1 MVLEKGDHSVF
12 DTAQNETMALI
23 EFLHEG
29 EMLKHPLLKRYVDR
43 SIHTGNGAELHAFV
57 ERHPQFVAMAQRNIA
72 LTRYQRLTNPYRPYP
87 RHDEVLAHL
96 TGPIQLG
103 YVNSLSDM
111 FGLHWDVLSL
121 PLIMP
126 GRVRSGK
133 SQLMKYLLCQI
144 CRTPRPFNVL
154 VFDLK
159 REYRHLVAI
168 ARYLKVLT
176 SDHLR
181 INPLQVPPWMT
192 PQVYSMFFSDVFVK
206 ENWLA
211 TTSKNF
217 ILLALEDLYKK
228 RGVYDGSQNYPI
240 MKDLYNY
247 ISHQLHTDRSF
258 RYRDLLLWIQ
268 NRLWP
273 YCLSEVFNCRI
284 GIPYE
289 IWRTENLVVEMDKG
303 FTDEIYRFLVS
314 YIAGLNY
321 TYNMEMGLIGTIL
334 RTLLPLDEGR
344 ILAAPHRD
352 LSVFGES
359 YFNQLTTKTAEFGIG
374 YILASQETASF
385 NQTLRS
391 ISYTKICFPL
401 TDGSDKDFLQE
412 SFGLDDEQANYVF
425 KLPRFGQAIVRYGGY
440 EKPFL
445 LAVPQFRV
453 KKHLTNEELDMR
465 MAPFYRELKEAIK
478 PAARPAAAFSIES
491 VPPVAATLLYFLGK
505 NSFTKVSDMTA
516 APGFKSP
523 EEVGKALA
531 WLETH
536 GFVVREKY
544 RTSKV
549 GRRSVF
555 AIFTDKAYAYLGVKG
570 PPGKGDTEHKL
581 GQHLIYEK
589 QRKAG
594 EHAEIE
600 GRIKGHP
607 KGIDVL
613 IYSKE
618 HGYRAFEVTLHFET
632 LLTNI
637 HRDIEAGAS
646 EVVIVTRDRK
656 SLERAMTIVRNDQ
669 SLTVHLERITF
680 RTIDEFF
687 D

>member
-1 MVLEKGDHSVF
+1 VL
-12 DTAQNETMALI
+12 L
-23 EFLHEG
+23 
-29 EMLKHPLLKRYVDR
+29 
-43 SIHTGNGAELHAFV
+43 
-57 ERHPQFVAMAQRNIA
+57 
-72 LTRYQRLTNPYRPYP
+72 
-87 RHDEVLAHL
+87 
-96 TGPIQLG
+96 
-103 YVNSLSDM
+103 
-111 FGLHWDVLSL
+111 
-121 PLIMP
+121 
-126 GRVRSGK
+126 
-133 SQLMKYLLCQI
+133 
-144 CRTPRPFNVL
+144 
-154 VFDLK
+154 FDLK
-159 REYRHLVAI
+159 REYRDLAPI

-176 SDHLR
+176 PDHLR

-192 PQVYSMFFSDVFVK
+192 PQEYSMFFSEIFVK

-211 TTSKNF
+211 ATSKNL
-217 ILLALEDLYKK
+217 ILSALEELYRK
-228 RGVYDGSQNYPI
+228 RGIYEGSHNYPI
-240 MKDLYNY
+240 MKDLYNL
-247 ISHQLHTDRSF
+247 ISYRLESDKSF
-258 RYRDLLLWIQ
+258 RHRDLQLWNQ

-289 IWRTENLVVEMDKG
+289 IWRTENLVIEMEKG
-303 FTDEIYRFLVS
+303 FTDEMYRFFVS
-314 YIAGLNY
+314 YVAGLNY

-359 YFNQLTTKTAEFGIG
+359 YFNQLTTKTAEFGVG

-412 SFGLDDEQANYVF
+412 SFGLDDDQADYVF

-445 LAVPQFRV
+445 LAVPHFQI
-453 KKHLTNEELDMR
+453 KKHLTDEDIEMR
-465 MAPFYRELKEAIK
+465 MAPFYRELKDAIR
-478 PAARPAAAFSIES
+478 PAARPAAAVSIES
-491 VPPVAATLLYFLGK
+491 VPPVAAALLYFLGK
-505 NSFTKVSDMTA
+505 NPFTKVSDMTA

-523 EEVGKALA
+523 EDVAKGLS

-555 AIFTDKAYAYLGVKG
+555 AVITDKAYAYLGVKG
-570 PPGKGDTEHKL
+570 PPGQGDTEHRL
-581 GQHLIYEK
+581 YQHLICEK
-589 QRKAG
+589 QREEG
-594 EHAEIE
+594 ESAEIE
-600 GRIKGHP
+600 GRIKGNP

-613 IYSKE
+613 TYSEE
-618 HGYRAFEVTLHFET
+618 HGYRAFEVTIHFET
-632 LLTNI
+632 LLSNI
-637 HRDIEAGAS
+637 RQDLEAGAS
-646 EVVIVTRDRK
+646 EVVIVTRDKK
-656 SLERAMTIVRNDQ
+656 SLERAITIVRGDP
-669 SLTVHLERITF
+669 SLTVHLERLTF
-680 RTIDEFF
+680 KTIDAFF